1 MKQANRMKT
10 YQRLLIF
17 VLLVLALTALVSP
30 WAATA
35 WNLMSGAY
43 AAADEDRIPF
53 SRIFNRFFM
62 ISGVILFFACR
73 SLLKIDSLSQ
83 IGLVPK
89 TRGARDT
96 GTGLCLSLGSMVALG
111 CIMSLADVYQPFFR
125 LSLSRSVEQCASAII
140 TAFTVGVLE
149 EVFFRGIIFRGLLE
163 DLKPVSAFVIA
174 NLFYS
179 ALHFVKPA
187 DAYFLSGIDPLAG
200 FRHLFSTFAPF
211 LDPTEITPG
220 LIGLCLIG
228 IVLSYAFARTGTL
241 YLSIGLHAGWI
252 ISIKTVRVFG
262 DYRRDD
268 LGWLFGST
276 DPKIVSGV
284 AAWAGIILVGIAVHW
299 LTRKRARLAAENETA
314 GIKGTRKLARN

>member
-1 MKQANRMKT
+1 MKS

-17 VLLVLALTALVSP
+17 VLLVLAFTALVSP

-35 WNLMSGAY
+35 WDLISAAN
-43 AAADEDRIPF
+43 AAALEDRIPF

-62 ISGVILFFACR
+62 VSGVLLFFACR

-83 IGLVPK
+83 LGLSPR
-89 TRGARDT
+89 TRAAADVA
-96 GTGLCLSLGSMVALG
+96 TGLCLALGSMFVLG
-111 CIMSLADVYQPFFR
+111 FIMSSAQVYEPFFR
-125 LSLSRSVEQCASAII
+125 LSLGESVELYLKAIL
-140 TAFTVGVLE
+140 TGFTVGFLE
-149 EVFFRGIIFRGLLE
+149 EIFFRGIIFRGLLQ
-163 DLKPVSAFVIA
+163 DWKPLPAFLAA

-179 ALHFVKPA
+179 ALHFVKPGEQ
-187 DAYFLSGIDPLAG
+187 YFLSGVDPWAG

-211 LDPTEITPG
+211 LEPTEIVPG
-220 LIGLCLIG
+220 MIGLLVIG
-228 IVLSYAFARTGTL
+228 IVLSYAFLRTGTL

-262 DYRRDD
+262 DYQRES

-284 AAWAGIILVGIAVHW
+284 VTWAAILLVGLAVYW
-299 LTRKRARLAAENETA
+299 ITRNRMGLCVANET
-314 GIKGTRKLARN
+314 IKVTTPRQVADA